1 MTRDEAR
8 RRAVEAATRA
18 LSATVGCDEPK
29 CAACEQAGVDAIA
42 AYERAMADAGW
53 RMVRDVGKKDPATTL
68 YVSNDALAQEQDAS
82 YVRRRIMADAN
93 WAAGKVEGWNAC
105 RRAMLTED

>member
-8 RRAVEAATRA
+8 RRAVEAAARA

-53 RMVRDVGKKDPATTL
+53 RMVRDCGKQDGDPYCDVAH
-68 YVSNDALAQEQDAS
+68 AEA
-82 YVRRRIMADAN
+82 
-93 WAAGKVEGWNAC
+93 EGWNAC
-105 RRAMLTED
+105 RRAMLGED